1 MSSIISS
8 KSGYGIFFQMK
19 GIFFYALSLSSPC
32 VLSLSPSSL
41 TTDLRAKIF
50 ISSSQLEETTIL
62 IHEERTGAVVVCIVC
77 VCLCVCFPPEDK
89 ALW

>member
-1 MSSIISS
+1 ML
-8 KSGYGIFFQMK
+8 Y
-19 GIFFYALSLSSPC
+19 LSQARAF
-32 VLSLSPSSL
+32 SLSPSSL

-50 ISSSQLEETTIL
+50 INSGQLEETTIL